1 MEKLE
6 HLLTVIG
13 IMLKDKE
20 EAEDNGDF
28 ELANKHYKEA
38 LDYLKG
44 WIKTIGFI

>member
-1 MEKLE
+1 MESLE

-20 EAEDNGDF
+20 EAEDSGDF
-28 ELANKHYKEA
+28 ELADKHFTEA

-44 WIKTIGFI
+44 YIKLLK

>member
-1 MEKLE
+1 MESLE

-20 EAEDNGDF
+20 EAEDSGDF
-28 ELANKHYKEA
+28 ELADKHYKEA

-44 WIKTIGFI
+44 YIKVKSV